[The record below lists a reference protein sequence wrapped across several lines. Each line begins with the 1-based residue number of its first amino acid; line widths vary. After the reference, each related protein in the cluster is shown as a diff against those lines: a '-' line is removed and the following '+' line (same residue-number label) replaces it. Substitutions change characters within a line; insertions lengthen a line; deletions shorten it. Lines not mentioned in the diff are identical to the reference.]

1 MSLALYISW
10 GREVG
15 RWAWPSQYPL
25 VFPGLLPTWQA
36 QEESR
41 QDYCD
46 PTGSEFNP
54 TAPNHFQFA
63 KAGYYLYQSEA
74 WLKTESSPNGSN
86 AKTLTGTIWKDMGRA
101 KRKKKKKT
109 KEAEAKSK
117 GWHVHS
123 SCFPPAISGKD
134 RWNTRQPGG
143 LGDAVGRSA
152 SLGRERGRM
161 DGVPVGKQPTVPPVL
176 DNGSTRVELGCFH
189 SQTSTLLF

>member
-101 KRKKKKKT
+101 KRKKKKN
-109 KEAEAKSK
+109 K
-117 GWHVHS
+117 GSWGKKQGLACSLFLFSTCHFRKRPMEHQTARGLGWCSGQISLPGQGKGKNGWGASWQTAHS
-123 SCFPPAISGKD
+123 SSC
-134 RWNTRQPGG
+134 TR
-143 LGDAVGRSA
+143 
-152 SLGRERGRM
+152 
-161 DGVPVGKQPTVPPVL
+161 
-176 DNGSTRVELGCFH
+176 
-189 SQTSTLLF
+189 